1 MRIYRSYKEAHE
13 ALHIKGSYQR
23 GTIGTPIDGITSV
36 KLTANPS
43 SLDRISKDLNKIY
56 YVGVGKKSSQ
66 GQPAV
71 DQRRED
77 QQAFFTSYR
86 TQNPFPVLIKLKA
99 NTVLYA
105 GNYVVKKIHERMS
118 PQQIVY
124 FHIELEKL
132 DNRFS

>member
-1 MRIYRSYKEAHE
+1 MKIFKSYKEAHE
-13 ALHIKGSYQR
+13 KLRIKGSYQR
-23 GTIGTPIDGITSV
+23 GTIGNAIEGITSV
-36 KLTANPS
+36 KLTANPN
-43 SLDRISKDLNKIY
+43 SLDRISKDLQRIY

-66 GQPAV
+66 GEPAV
-71 DQRRED
+71 NQRRED

-105 GNYVVKKIHERMS
+105 GTYVVKQIHQRMS

-132 DNRFS
+132 DE